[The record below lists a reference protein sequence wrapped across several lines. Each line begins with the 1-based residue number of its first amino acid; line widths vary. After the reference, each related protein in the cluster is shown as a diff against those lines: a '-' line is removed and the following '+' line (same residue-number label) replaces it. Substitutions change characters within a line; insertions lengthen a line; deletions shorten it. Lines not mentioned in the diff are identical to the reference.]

1 MIEHEHNKRMAARN
15 MWVMHENVGYARKN
29 MDIADREKQGMGRQ
43 SERARQRG
51 GMKQR
56 KK

>member
-29 MDIADREKQGMGRQ
+29 MDIEDREQQGMGRQ
-43 SERARQRG
+43 SERERQREAA
-51 GMKQR
+51 
-56 KK
+56 